1 MPYFIEVHGYQEK
14 VPEYLL
20 AYKKDNDNT
29 PSSSEK
35 SNYDDS
41 SQKEENSGT
50 LKLDAIC
57 ILVNI
62 RYSQDI
68 SLLNEAREKLEVIL
82 IIIGLENIT
91 IT

>member
-35 SNYDDS
+35 SNHDDS

-57 ILVNI
+57 ALVNI
-62 RYSQDI
+62 CYPQDI

-82 IIIGLENIT
+82 IIIGEH
-91 IT
+91 